1 MVTQDT
7 SLLHRSV
14 RENIL
19 YGRPDASESDMLNA
33 AQGAEA
39 FEFIQSLGDAK
50 GRRGF
55 DAHVG
60 ERGVKLSGGQ
70 RQRIAIARVMLKDA
84 PILLLDEATS
94 ALDSEVEDRK
104 SVV

>member
-14 RENIL
+14 RENII
-19 YGRPDASESDMLNA
+19 YGKPDATDAELIHA
-33 AQGAEA
+33 AQQARAED
-39 FEFIQSLGDAK
+39 FIVELADAK
-50 GRRGF
+50 GRSGF

-70 RQRIAIARVMLKDA
+70 RQRLAIARVLLKM
-84 PILLLDEATS
+84 P
-94 ALDSEVEDRK
+94 RF
-104 SVV
+104 